1 MDEKILLTKEMNAKN
16 LLVLLRELYYTFT
29 PWFISN
35 GTVQKTDLSA
45 DADVLAKIFVWQPTY
60 GTMECIYV

>member
-45 DADVLAKIFVWQPTY
+45 DAALVCRLYIRIALYSLA
-60 GTMECIYV
+60 